1 MKKVVFVAI
10 IIAMV
15 SMPASAA
22 TFADMMN
29 SIGESVNALGSLA
42 RGAFAVLGF
51 ACIGIGLFKVGGGPL
66 FGRQDSPD
74 SRMWWIGI
82 SYWILAGA
90 GLLCLSAFGMM
101 TAESVGL
108 SGTIDF

>member
-15 SMPASAA
+15 SIPASAA

-29 SIGESVNALGSLA
+29 SIGESVNALGSFA
-42 RGAFAVLGF
+42 RLAFAVLGF
-51 ACIGIGLFKVGGGPL
+51 ACIGIGIVNMTGVTTNAIANSG
-66 FGRQDSPD
+66 DSKYTI
-74 SRMWWIGI
+74 WGKL
-82 SYWILAGA
+82 YWILAGA
-90 GLLCLSAFGMM
+90 GLLCLSYFGMM
-101 TAESVGL
+101 ASESLGL

>member
-1 MKKVVFVAI
+1 MKKFVIVAV
-10 IIAMV
+10 IIAV
-15 SMPASAA
+15 AAMPAGAA

-29 SIGESVNALGSLA
+29 SIGASVNALGKFA

-51 ACIGIGLFKVGGGPL
+51 ACIGIGLFKVGRGPL

-82 SYWILAGA
+82 FYWILAGA

-101 TAESVGL
+101 TAETVGL